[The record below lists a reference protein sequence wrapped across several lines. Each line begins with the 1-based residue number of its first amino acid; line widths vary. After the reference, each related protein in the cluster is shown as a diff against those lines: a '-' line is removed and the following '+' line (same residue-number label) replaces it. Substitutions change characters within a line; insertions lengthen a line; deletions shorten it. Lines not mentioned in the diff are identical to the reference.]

1 MTTGS
6 KLSVGLISCLYA
18 STNSVLQR
26 GDSWLHYGLFIR
38 RCVCGKLDLAS
49 EALLCFKEYADWSA
63 IDSLN
68 SRNHIICQDD
78 PCTPQIICTIELN
91 LKRKAAISPPLHFNN
106 GNYEPFWLPAASDSC
121 FEMLISKK
129 DCGAQFQSLWDR
141 RYKSKKKKKW
151 GCIPL
156 YITIQGSAGHIPE
169 SEGLHTRF
177 DQGTNGFTL
186 T

>member
-18 STNSVLQR
+18 STNSILQR
-26 GDSWLHYGLFIR
+26 GDSWLHYGLFTR
-38 RCVCGKLDLAS
+38 RCVCSKLDLAS

-78 PCTPQIICTIELN
+78 RCTPQIICTIELN
-91 LKRKAAISPPLHFNN
+91 LKRKAAISPLCILKMETMNHSDDQQRQTAVLLCWFQKKIAVLSSNHFRIEDMNLKNEN
-106 GNYEPFWLPAASDSC
+106 G
-121 FEMLISKK
+121 
-129 DCGAQFQSLWDR
+129 
-141 RYKSKKKKKW
+141 

-156 YITIQGSAGHIPE
+156 YITRQGSAGHIPE